1 MKLQDLMKETG
12 LETLAF
18 LDKHLAKD
26 DLANSLTKFKKFEDY
41 RWSET
46 QRIVDNIGVFSAN
59 YRRIEKK
66 LYEIISRK
74 SGFQVT
80 P

>member
-41 RWSET
+41 R
-46 QRIVDNIGVFSAN
+46 
-59 YRRIEKK
+59 
-66 LYEIISRK
+66 
-74 SGFQVT
+74 
-80 P
+80 